1 MSRHLTVAAV
11 TAAFGRIVANA
22 ATTAVNEA
30 SIHYARPDTA
40 GVEPKVYIYLYQV
53 TPNAAARNLE
63 LPVRSADGTARQR
76 PFVALDLHYLLTFVG
91 DEKKLQPQT
100 MLGSVVSL
108 VNSRPVLSPA
118 EIRIAKMPGDDLP
131 LIGNDADVPVVDVRF
146 TPLGLSLEDM
156 SKVWSVFLQTP
167 YALSVV
173 YRASMVLVE
182 ADIPILPALP
192 AQRPRGQSGFLS
204 NPAIAQVM
212 SIEGQYQPI
221 TADGTLQITGVRL
234 QGEQTLVRVD
244 GIDVQPAQVG
254 AARITLPVPA
264 AAQMVGIHS
273 LRIVHRPWDAAP
285 EDATNEIESNVAS
298 FVLYPDVTDV
308 SLDETETETILSVTV
323 TPPIQEEQRGE
334 VLLDQLDAEKPRVYQ
349 RRRLPPTGGSSSTL
363 QIDLTGVEAGTYAVR
378 VRVDGF
384 TSLVEIDA
392 ETEAVVHTVEVL
404 AP

>member
-22 ATTAVNEA
+22 ATAAVNEA
-30 SIHYARPDTA
+30 SVHYARPDTA

-63 LPVRSADGTARQR
+63 LPVRSTDGTARQR

-108 VNSRPVLSPA
+108 INSRPVLSPA
-118 EIRIAKMPGDDLP
+118 EIRIARMPGDDLP
-131 LIGNDADVPVVDVRF
+131 LVGSDSDIPIVDVRF

-173 YRASMVLVE
+173 YRASMALVE
-182 ADIPILPALP
+182 ADVPILPALP
-192 AQRPRGQSGFLS
+192 AQRSRGSSGFLA

-212 SIEGQYQPI
+212 AIEGQYQPI
-221 TADGTLQITGVRL
+221 TASGTLLITGVRL
-234 QGEQTLVRVD
+234 QGEQTLVRVA
-244 GIDVQPAQVG
+244 GSDVQPAQLTATRV
-254 AARITLPVPA
+254 TLPVPA
-264 AAQMVGIHS
+264 AAQVVGIHPV
-273 LRIVHRPWDAAP
+273 RIVHRPWDAAP
-285 EDATNEIESNVAS
+285 EDTTNEIESNVAS
-298 FVLYPDVTDV
+298 FVLYPHVTSV
-308 SLDETETETILSVTV
+308 TLDGTILSVTV
-323 TPPIQEEQRGE
+323 TPVIRQEQRGE
-334 VLLDQLDAEKPRVYQ
+334 VLLDQLGVEKPVAYQ
-349 RRRLPPTGGSSSTL
+349 RRRLPPTDVSSSTL
-363 QIDLTGVEAGTYAVR
+363 QIDLSGVAGGTYAVR

-384 TSLVEIDA
+384 TSLVEIDG
-392 ETEAVVHTVEVL
+392 ETETVVHTVEVP

>member
-30 SIHYARPDTA
+30 SVHYARPDTA
-40 GVEPKVYIYLYQV
+40 GVDPKVYIYLYQV

-63 LPVRSADGTARQR
+63 LPVRSGDGTARQR

-108 VNSRPVLSPA
+108 INSRPVLSPA
-118 EIRIAKMPGDDLP
+118 EIRIAKMPGDDSP
-131 LIGNDADVPVVDVRF
+131 LIGTDNDIPVVDVRF

-204 NPAIAQVM
+204 DPAIAQVT

-244 GIDVQPAQVG
+244 GFDVQPAQVS
-254 AARITLPVPA
+254 ATRITLPVPA
-264 AAQMVGIHS
+264 AAQVVGMHS
-273 LRIVHRPWDAAP
+273 VRIVHRPWDAAP

-298 FVLYPDVTDV
+298 FVLYPDVTAV
-308 SLDETETETILSVTV
+308 LLDEIESILSVTI
-323 TPPIQEEQRGE
+323 TPPIQGQQRGE
-334 VLLDQLDAEKPRVYQ
+334 VLLDQLDAERPRVYQ
-349 RRRLPPTGGSSSTL
+349 RRVPPAEGSSSTL
-363 QIDLTGVEAGTYAVR
+363 QIDLTGVEAGTYVVR

-392 ETEAVVHTVEVL
+392 ETEAVVHTVEVQ

>member
-11 TAAFGRIVANA
+11 TTAFGRIVANA

-30 SIHYARPDTA
+30 SVHYARPDTA
-40 GVEPKVYIYLYQV
+40 GVDPKVYIYLYQV
-53 TPNAAARNLE
+53 TPNAAARNLD
-63 LPVRSADGTARQR
+63 LPVRSGDGTARQR

-118 EIRIAKMPGDDLP
+118 EIRIARMPGDDLP
-131 LIGNDADVPVVDVRF
+131 LIGADNDIPVVDVRF

-173 YRASMVLVE
+173 YRASVVLVE
-182 ADIPILPALP
+182 ADIPIQPALP
-192 AQRPRGQSGFLS
+192 AQRPRGQSGFQS
-204 NPAIAQVM
+204 DPAIAQVM
-212 SIEGQYQPI
+212 SSAGQYRPI

-244 GIDVQPAQVG
+244 GVDAQPAQVS
-254 AARITLPVPA
+254 ATRITLPVPA
-264 AAQMVGIHS
+264 AAHAVGMHAV
-273 LRIVHRPWDAAP
+273 RIVHRPWDAAP

-298 FVLYPDVTDV
+298 FVLYPDVTSV
-308 SLDETETETILSVTV
+308 SRDETENILSVAV
-323 TPPIQEEQRGE
+323 TPSIREEQRGE
-334 VLLDQLDAEKPRVYQ
+334 VLLDQLDAERPRVYQ
-349 RRRLPPTGGSSSTL
+349 RHRLPPAGGSSSTL

-384 TSLVEIDA
+384 TSLVEIDP
-392 ETEAVVHTVEVL
+392 ETEAVVHTVEVP